1 MEGSLA
7 DQLAAK
13 LQQEEQ
19 VDSPT
24 TTLGRIGE
32 IVEKATGVES
42 EQVTGGKSPS
52 DLGVDSLS
60 MIEITV
66 RCEEAFGVR
75 LDDATVL
82 GFSTVGEFA
91 DYLDEHAAAEA

>member
-32 IVEKATGVES
+32 IVEKATGIES
-42 EQVTGGKSPS
+42 EQVTAEKSPS

-60 MIEITV
+60 MIEVTV
-66 RCEEAFGVR
+66 RCEEAFGVQ

-91 DYLDEHAAAEA
+91 DYLDEHVTAEV